1 MANGL
6 AARRC
11 RTATERVAAPSP
23 LYLQSS
29 VSALRG
35 VGPAL
40 VQRLQRMDIWR
51 VQDVLFHLPSRYQ
64 DRRHLL
70 NMVDLVPEQE
80 CAVMGEIV
88 QVEQLRGRRDQ
99 WLVTLNDGTGPL
111 YIRLFHLLA
120 PMRAQWQAG
129 RRLWCFGE
137 IRAGYQGLEMVHPEW
152 QMADQ
157 PQFQIPTHLT
167 PFYPS
172 TQGIT
177 QAQWRRWVAQALTI
191 VDQLPDY
198 LEKYLPQ
205 SWPALGAGLRLLH
218 ESACDIPTPAH
229 PAWQRLA
236 LEELLANH
244 LAIRQAR
251 ASGPEQ
257 AAPVMRTTGTLWAH
271 FLTQLP
277 FAPTSA
283 QEKVIAEINQDLAQ
297 SRPMRRLLQGDVGSG
312 KTLVAVAAALSAVEA
327 GYQVAVMA
335 PTEIL
340 AEQLYARFSEWLLP
354 LGVQTGFLVGGRGVK
369 ARREV
374 LEGLYSKNLGVVVG
388 TQALFQE
395 GVEFASLGL
404 VIIDEQHRFGVD
416 QRRQLLE
423 KGLLPHLLVMTATPI
438 PRTLA
443 MTVHADLDLSVIDAL
458 PPGRSPVETLVIADT
473 KRHELIARMYHKL
486 AEGHQIYWVCPLIE
500 ESEILQLQAAE
511 TSFADLQTA
520 LPEASIGLIHGRLPA
535 PEKARVMA
543 DFQVGKLQIL
553 VATTVIEVGVDVP
566 NASLMVIEHAER
578 MGLAQLHQLR
588 GRVGRGPQQS
598 SCVLLYHPPLSGKAR
613 SRLQAMRD
621 TRDGFVI
628 ARKDLE
634 LRGPGEYLGTRQTG
648 LLQMRVADMLRDEA
662 LLALLPDLA
671 CRLLLESPEAV
682 QALIQ
687 RWLGNRLNYSQV
699 G

>member
-1 MANGL
+1 M
-6 AARRC
+6 
-11 RTATERVAAPSP
+11 VAPTP
-23 LYLQSS
+23 FYLQSS

-70 NMVDLVPEQE
+70 PMGSLLPEQE
-80 CAVMGEIV
+80 GAVLGEIT
-88 QVEQLRGRRDQ
+88 QVEHLRGRRDQ
-99 WLVTLNDGTGPL
+99 WLVTLSDGTGQL
-111 YIRLFHLLA
+111 HIRLFHMLA
-120 PMRAQWQAG
+120 PMRAQWQPG

-137 IRAGYQGLEMVHPEW
+137 TRVGYQGLEMVHPEW

-157 PQFQIPTHLT
+157 PQFQAPTHLT

-177 QAQWRRWVAQALTI
+177 QAQWRRWVAQALTL

-198 LEKYLPQ
+198 LAKYLGP
-205 SWPALGAGLRLLH
+205 SWPALGEGLRLLH
-218 ESACDIPTPAH
+218 ESAEEVPTPAH

-244 LAIRQAR
+244 LAIRASR
-251 ASGPEQ
+251 AGSDTAG
-257 AAPVMRTTGTLWAH
+257 APVIAGNGTLWRR
-271 FLTQLP
+271 FLQQLP
-277 FAPTSA
+277 FKPTAA
-283 QEKVIAEINQDLAQ
+283 QERVIAEINDNLAQ
-297 SRPMRRLLQGDVGSG
+297 VRPMRRLLQGDVGSG
-312 KTLVAVAAALSAVEA
+312 KTLVAAAAALTAVEQQF
-327 GYQVAVMA
+327 QVALMA

-340 AEQLYARFSEWLLP
+340 AEQLSTRFATWLAP
-354 LGVQTGFLVGGRGVK
+354 LGIEVGYLVGGLGQK
-369 ARREV
+369 ARRLL
-374 LEGLYSKNLGVVVG
+374 LEAVREQRTQIIVG

-395 GVEFASLGL
+395 DVQFARLGL

-423 KGLLPHLLVMTATPI
+423 KGQIPHLLVMTATPI

-443 MTVHADLDLSVIDAL
+443 MTVHADLDVSVIDAL
-458 PPGRSPVETLVIADT
+458 PPGRSPVETLVMADS
-473 KRHELIARMYHKL
+473 RRGELMARMRHRL
-486 AEGHQIYWVCPLIE
+486 ADGEQIYWVCPLIE
-500 ESEILQLQAAE
+500 ESEILALQAAE
-511 TSFADLQTA
+511 TSYADLQAA
-520 LPEASIGLIHGRLPA
+520 LPEIPMSLIHSRLPA
-535 PEKARVMA
+535 AEKAQVMA
-543 DFQVGKLQIL
+543 DFQTGKTRIL

-566 NASLMVIEHAER
+566 NASLMIIEHAER

-588 GRVGRGPQQS
+588 GRVGRGERQS
-598 SCVLLYHPPLSGKAR
+598 SCILMYHPPLGAKAR
-613 SRLQAMRD
+613 ARLQVLRD
-621 TRDGFVI
+621 SRDGFVI

-662 LLALLPDLA
+662 LVAELPTLAEQ
-671 CRLLLESPEAV
+671 LERHDPEAM

-687 RWLGNRLNYSQV
+687 RWVGQRLDYSQV

>member
-1 MANGL
+1 M
-6 AARRC
+6 
-11 RTATERVAAPSP
+11 
-23 LYLQSS
+23 
-29 VSALRG
+29 
-35 VGPAL
+35 GPAL

-70 NMVDLVPEQE
+70 PMGSLLPEQE
-80 CAVMGEIV
+80 GAVLGQIT
-88 QVEQLRGRRDQ
+88 QVEHLRGRRDQ
-99 WLVTLNDGTGPL
+99 WLVTLSDGTGQL
-111 YIRLFHLLA
+111 HIRLFHMLA
-120 PMRAQWQAG
+120 PMRAQWQPG

-137 IRAGYQGLEMVHPEW
+137 TRVGYQGLEMVHPEW

-157 PQFQIPTHLT
+157 PQFQAPTHLT

-177 QAQWRRWVAQALTI
+177 QAQWRRWVAQALTL

-198 LEKYLPQ
+198 LAKYLGP
-205 SWPALGAGLRLLH
+205 SWPALGEGLRLLH
-218 ESACDIPTPAH
+218 ESAEEVPTPAH

-244 LAIRQAR
+244 LAIR
-251 ASGPEQ
+251 ASRVGSDT
-257 AAPVMRTTGTLWAH
+257 AGAPVIAGNGTLWRR
-271 FLTQLP
+271 FLQQLP
-277 FAPTSA
+277 FKPTAA
-283 QEKVIAEINQDLAQ
+283 QERVIAEINDNLAQ
-297 SRPMRRLLQGDVGSG
+297 VRPMRRLLQGDVGSG
-312 KTLVAVAAALSAVEA
+312 KTLVAAAAALTAVEQQF
-327 GYQVAVMA
+327 QVALMA

-340 AEQLYARFSEWLLP
+340 AEQLSTRFATWLAP
-354 LGVQTGFLVGGRGVK
+354 LGIEVGYLVGGLGQK
-369 ARREV
+369 ARRLL
-374 LEGLYSKNLGVVVG
+374 LEAVREQRTQIIVG

-395 GVEFASLGL
+395 DVQFARLGL

-423 KGLLPHLLVMTATPI
+423 KGQIPHLLVMTATPI

-443 MTVHADLDLSVIDAL
+443 MTVHADLDVSVIDAL
-458 PPGRSPVETLVIADT
+458 PPGRSPVETLVMADS
-473 KRHELIARMYHKL
+473 RRGELMARMRHRL
-486 AEGHQIYWVCPLIE
+486 ADGEQIYWVCPLIE
-500 ESEILQLQAAE
+500 ESEILALQAAE
-511 TSFADLQTA
+511 TSYADLQTA
-520 LPEASIGLIHGRLPA
+520 LPEIPMGLIHGRLHA
-535 PEKARVMA
+535 AEKAQVMA
-543 DFQVGKLQIL
+543 DFQTGKTRIL

-588 GRVGRGPQQS
+588 GRVGRGERQS
-598 SCVLLYHPPLSGKAR
+598 SCILMYHPPLGAKAR
-613 SRLQAMRD
+613 ARLQVLRD
-621 TRDGFVI
+621 SRDGFVI

-662 LLALLPDLA
+662 LLAELPTLA
-671 CRLLLESPEAV
+671 EQLERHDPEAM

-687 RWLGNRLNYSQV
+687 RWVGQRLDYSQV